1 MSQIDWKKVE
11 AEVKHL
17 YTLPLYTIQYTL
29 LSIKVGGFSSRKLQ
43 TVNKYN
49 IKIHNQ

>member
-17 YTLPLYTIQYTL
+17 YTLPLFTL
-29 LSIKVGGFSSRKLQ
+29 LV
-43 TVNKYN
+43 T
-49 IKIHNQ
+49 HN